1 MLIRK
6 FLGFTFV
13 SGVGWLCDL
22 LIFVTLL
29 HTFGISPSAS
39 NLISSYAGLTFVY
52 FTSARFVFLKTD
64 RRATFLLAYWTYQ
77 ALSILTYSL
86 LIGWLAHWL
95 SNQQVLRPVQL
106 GLAAKILATPA
117 SLCTNFAFMK
127 LLTDRMRDVYRTS
140 IFPQSSTLDSE

>member
-13 SGVGWLCDL
+13 SGAGWLCDL
-22 LIFVTLL
+22 LLFVTIL
-29 HTFGISPSAS
+29 HTLGLLPSVS

-64 RRATFLLAYWTYQ
+64 RRATFLLIYWTYQ

-95 SNQQVLRPVQL
+95 SNQHVVRPMHL
-106 GLAAKILATPA
+106 GLAAKILATPL

-127 LLTDRMRDVYRTS
+127 LLTDRMKDVCHTS
-140 IFPQSSTLDSE
+140 TFPQKSMLDGE